1 MRSIKDKHRNAKPT
15 ILIVEDH
22 DALRDSLKTWLGTIF
37 KDCNILQAKN
47 GEEALDRVFA
57 HLPDIVL
64 MDVML
69 PKMNGIEAARRIKNT
84 APKTQVVMLSTYED
98 SAYKAD
104 AAAAGVSD
112 YIPKRKMGT
121 ELIPVITKLLSGQ
134 VNTAYG

>member
-57 HLPDIVL
+57 HSPDIVL

-84 APKTQVVMLSTYED
+84 VPKTQVVMLSIYED

-104 AAAAGVSD
+104 AAAAGVSA

-134 VNTAYG
+134 VNTAHG

>member
-84 APKTQVVMLSTYED
+84 APKTQVVMLSIYED

-104 AAAAGVSD
+104 AAAAGVSA